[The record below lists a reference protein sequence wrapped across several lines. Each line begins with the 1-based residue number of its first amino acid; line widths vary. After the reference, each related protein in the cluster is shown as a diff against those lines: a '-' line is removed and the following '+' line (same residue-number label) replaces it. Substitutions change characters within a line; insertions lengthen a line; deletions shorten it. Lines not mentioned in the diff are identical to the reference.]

1 MIVRRFIKNG
11 FKALTINTS
20 ELLKA
25 IQKIIEI
32 KRIT

>member
-1 MIVRRFIKNG
+1 LSEDLLKKG
-11 FKALTINTS
+11 FKALTIKAP